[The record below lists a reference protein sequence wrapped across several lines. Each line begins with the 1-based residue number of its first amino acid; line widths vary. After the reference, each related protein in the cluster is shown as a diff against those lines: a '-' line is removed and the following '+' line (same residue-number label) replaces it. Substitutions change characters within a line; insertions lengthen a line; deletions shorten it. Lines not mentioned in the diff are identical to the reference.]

1 MRDVMAEPL
10 ILALDQG
17 TTSTR
22 AILFDA
28 KGRAL
33 AEAGRP
39 LEQFYPAD
47 GWVEHDAEDIF
58 RASVEVLR
66 EAVQKAARAMSDVA
80 AIGVTNQ
87 RETVVI
93 WDRKSGVP
101 IHKAIVWQDRRTAD
115 VCDRL
120 REAGR
125 EAEVTEISGLLLD
138 PYFSGTKIAW
148 LLDHVDGARVR
159 AEAGDLLAGTIDAWV
174 IWKLTGGKVHATD
187 ATNAS
192 RTLLFDIRKQAW
204 SPAMAQMLNVPL
216 GPMPE
221 VRDCAGDYGET
232 ERSLLGRAIP
242 IRGVAGDQQ
251 AALMGQGCIRP
262 GEMKAT
268 YGTGCFMLLN
278 TGEAA
283 PVSRRAPADHG
294 GGAARR
300 QGDLRARGRDLHR
313 RRGDPVGQRGPG
325 RRRAARRR
333 SRPWRASA
341 RDDLGV
347 VLVPAFTGLGAP
359 WWDAGAR
366 GAFVGLTRDAGLAE
380 ISRAAFDASALQ
392 TRDLIEA
399 MRADAP
405 EAFHAKLELRI
416 DGGMSKSAWY
426 SQRLADPTGVSVG
439 RATFGETTALG
450 AALFAGVGAGVYRDV
465 EEAANSRPRTGGL
478 QAGPGH
484 PPPRGRL
491 RPLAGCGRANPQ
503 PSLTRR
509 LAGRILKLEPQERKA
524 KPWRMDRLRAQA
536 R

>member
-1 MRDVMAEPL
+1 MGDPL

-28 KGRAL
+28 KGSAL

-47 GWVEHDAEDIF
+47 GWVEHDAEAIF
-58 RASVEVLR
+58 SASVAVLR
-66 EAVQKAARAMSDVA
+66 EAVEKAGRPIADVV

-93 WDRKSGVP
+93 WDRATGKP

-115 VCDRL
+115 VCERL
-120 REAGR
+120 RAQGR
-125 EAEVTEISGLLLD
+125 EAQVTEISGLLLD

-148 LLDHVDGARVR
+148 LLDHVEGARAR
-159 AEAGDLLAGTIDAWV
+159 AAAGELLAGTIDAWV
-174 IWKLTGGKVHATD
+174 IWKLTGGTVHATD

-204 SPAMAQMLNVPL
+204 SPAMGEVLGVPL
-216 GPMPE
+216 SLLPD
-221 VRDCAGDYGET
+221 VRDCAGDYGQT
-232 ERSLLGRAIP
+232 DPALLGVAVP

-251 AALMGQGCIRP
+251 AALMGQGCVNP

-283 PVSRRAPADHG
+283 PVSQARLLTTVAARVAGRTTYALEGAIFIAGAAIQWLAEGLQVG
-294 GGAARR
+294 GGPQAAER
-300 QGDLRARGRDLHR
+300 L
-313 RRGDPVGQRGPG
+313 
-325 RRRAARRR
+325 AA
-333 SRPWRASA
+333 AA
-341 RDDLGV
+341 NDDLGV

-359 WWDAGAR
+359 WWDANAR
-366 GAFVGLTRDAGLAE
+366 GAIVGLTRDAGLPE
-380 ISRAAFDASALQ
+380 IARAAFDACALQ

-405 EAFHAKLELRI
+405 QAFAGAPELRI
-416 DGGMSKSAWY
+416 DGGMARSAWF
-426 SQRLADPTGVSVG
+426 SQRLADLTGVGVC
-439 RATFGETTALG
+439 RATFQETTALG
-450 AALFAGVGAGVYRDV
+450 AALFAGLGAGIYASIA
-465 EEAANSRPRTGGL
+465 EAAAARPSTESY
-478 QAGPGH
+478 APV
-484 PPPRGRL
+484 
-491 RPLAGCGRANPQ
+491 LAGD
-503 PSLTRR
+503 RR
-509 LAGRILKLEPQERKA
+509 EAA
-524 KPWRMDRLRAQA
+524 YA
-536 R
+536 RWLDAVRRVRS